1 MPKLSERKAKTLK
14 LIVLR
19 YLQGAN
25 LDLTKESLEREC
37 LELNYPCQDLFEFIE
52 LKDENDPLILA
63 ILGSLAVKKNRPND
77 ASKADSKTE
86 GAYEKLFANSKN
98 LYELLTHL
106 YHDGHHHLGY
116 LLKVIDKT
124 KPSYLWTLIAG
135 ALSSIGLGSWA
146 YNSGAGHAILIW
158 IERIAPPL
166 IHWLSKSVSILRNMP
181 LLGVIYNTLTL
192 SWIWRSTL
200 AYGTTTNPRKVYYLF
215 FETLAKTLTIIAYLL
230 ALMAIAHMTIIPAC
244 LFIASSFSDVV
255 KSVCSLFINYQ
266 QKKTI
271 DFVIDRS
278 APWEKQ
284 AQQRRSINLIERSS
298 ETVWVKLFAAGL
310 TTTTV
315 AFMCLIPPSLFLSAS
330 CLTVMALVFLAKH
343 SLLAS
348 VHELFAVKLQ
358 VSISEIGPPDDPG
371 LCPVIV
377 IEESGPAFENEPD
390 LTQIV
395 LGHVSTVVDS
405 VVTAVTEH
413 SPTTIIR
420 RLGGRG
426 TPEPT
431 PLIDHQ
437 HFPPLLEAPSPKTG
451 QGKIKGEED
460 KANGNTFK
468 LDD

>member
-14 LIVLR
+14 LIALR

-25 LDLTKESLEREC
+25 LDITKECLEKEC
-37 LELNYPCQDLFEFIE
+37 LELNYPCQDLFQFIE
-52 LKDENDPLILA
+52 VKDDNDPLLLA
-63 ILGSLAVKKNRPND
+63 ILGSLAVKKNRPNN

-116 LLKVIDKT
+116 LLKLIDKT
-124 KPSYLWTLIAG
+124 KPSYWWTFIAG

-158 IERIAPPL
+158 IERIAPPF
-166 IHWLSKSVSILRNMP
+166 IHWLSKTVSILRNIP
-181 LLGVIYNTLTL
+181 LLGVMYNSLTL

-215 FETLAKTLTIIAYLL
+215 FETLAKALTIIAYLL
-230 ALMAIAHMTIIPAC
+230 ALMAIGHMTIIPAC
-244 LFIASSFSDVV
+244 LFIASSFSDVI
-255 KSVCSLFINYQ
+255 KSVCSLLINYK

-284 AQQRRSINLIERSS
+284 AQQRRNINLIERSS
-298 ETVWVKLFAAGL
+298 ETVWVKLLAAGL
-310 TTTTV
+310 TTITV
-315 AFMCLIPPSLFLSAS
+315 AFMCLIPPSFFLSAS

-358 VSISEIGPPDDPG
+358 VSISEIGPPDDPD
-371 LCPVIV
+371 LSPVII
-377 IEESGPAFENEPD
+377 IEENGPAFENEPD
-390 LTQIV
+390 LAQI
-395 LGHVSTVVDS
+395 LLDHVTTAVGTVVS
-405 VVTAVTEH
+405 AVTEH
-413 SPTTIIR
+413 SPTTMIR
-420 RLGGRG
+420 KLGGRG

-431 PLIDHQ
+431 PPIDPQ
-437 HFPPLLEAPSPKTG
+437 HFPPVLVTTADKGSR
-451 QGKIKGEED
+451 GKIQEE
-460 KANGNTFK
+460 KENGTTFK